1 MAAGLYAMRAALNT
15 VLIERGLPGGQIAI
29 SKDVENYP
37 GIEGVT
43 GFDLA
48 EKLLRHAK
56 SYGLNMIQQEVRA
69 VEPGP
74 DFHIVRLANGEQLQ
88 AYALILATGGA
99 HLKLNVPGEE
109 EYFGKGVSYCGT
121 CDGFFFRDKTVVV
134 VGGGDTAVEEALYLS
149 KIARKVYLVHRRDT
163 LRASKILQKR
173 LLADPKIETVWNS
186 VVTEVKGN
194 DEEGVNAVA
203 LNNVQ
208 TGESREVATDG
219 FFVFV
224 GYSPTNQLVPP
235 GVQMS
240 KEGYVIT
247 DEKCE
252 TCIPGIFAVGDLRKK
267 YVNQIIVAAA
277 DGCTAALAAAHYVE
291 AKKS

>member
-1 MAAGLYAMRAALNT
+1 MRAALNT

-37 GIEGVT
+37 GIEGIT

-56 SYGLNMIQQEVRA
+56 SYGLNMVQQEVRA

-99 HLKLNVPGEE
+99 HRKLNVPGEE

-149 KIARKVYLVHRRDT
+149 KLARKVYLVHRRDT
-163 LRASKILQKR
+163 LRASMILQKR

-194 DEEGVNAVA
+194 DEEGVNAIA

-235 GVQMS
+235 GVEMS
-240 KEGYVIT
+240 EEGYVIT

-252 TCIPGIFAVGDLRKK
+252 TCIPGIFAIGDLRKK
-267 YVNQIIVAAA
+267 YVNQIVVAAA

-291 AKKS
+291 AKKP